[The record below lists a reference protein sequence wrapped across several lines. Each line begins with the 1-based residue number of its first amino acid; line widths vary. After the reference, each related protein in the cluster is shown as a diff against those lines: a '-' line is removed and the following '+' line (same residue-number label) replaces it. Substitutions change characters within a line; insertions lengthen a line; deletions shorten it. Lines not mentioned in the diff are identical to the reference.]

1 MEEHLGHKEKGEDSE
16 HGDAE
21 DRSGREETL
30 AVLAPHRV
38 EEEQD
43 QLLDE
48 ERDADTVH
56 SAAVDVLVNLG
67 PLVGEVDVVP
77 VHRVLHQEVEQAE
90 GSDERTDDSVGDCEG
105 KHQQH
110 PGVVDPEGELVEDR
124 SSHRGNLSFRFG
136 TAEPEGVHEQLGEPH
151 DLQAGPDEG
160 AGGDVVDEK
169 CAVVREENALPV
181 DGVLVSVIILVLLDD
196 LLKEGSERGLSDGGE
211 DEDHEEKVAEHFPHD
226 PEILH
231 GASPVAQPP
240 VRVGHHHRQ
249 EGGESPEQEGGQ
261 EVRDVDRQVVLQIF
275 LQVLGVKEWEC
286 LQDRHDVG
294 GGRKEE
300 EDKE

>member
-1 MEEHLGHKEKGEDSE
+1 MFNDE
-16 HGDAE
+16 
-21 DRSGREETL
+21 
-30 AVLAPHRV
+30 V
-38 EEEQD
+38 EEP
-43 QLLDE
+43 
-48 ERDADTVH
+48 ER
-56 SAAVDVLVNLG
+56 
-67 PLVGEVDVVP
+67 
-77 VHRVLHQEVEQAE
+77 
-90 GSDERTDDSVGDCEG
+90 SDERTDDSVGDSEG

-110 PGVVDPEGELVEDR
+110 PGVVNSEGELVEDR

-196 LLKEGSERGLSDGGE
+196 LLQEGSERGLSDGWK

-240 VRVGHHHRQ
+240 VGVGHHHGQ

-261 EVRDVDRQVVLQIF
+261 EVRDVDREGVLQI
-275 LQVLGVKEWEC
+275 LVELLGVEEGKS
-286 LQDRHDVG
+286 LQD
-294 GGRKEE
+294 
-300 EDKE
+300 